1 MKEKSTAE
9 TWSLFVIPHFHFDV
23 AWIKTHE
30 EYLQIGFSN
39 ILDVLNL
46 IEQEPEYRFCLDQV
60 ALIQPFWEKFPELQE
75 TLRRMV
81 KDGKIELVCGMYS
94 MPDANIPSG
103 EFLVRQFL
111 FGKRFVKEKF
121 GVDVRCGWMVDSF
134 GHPNQLPQ
142 ILHKSGLKYYVFGRG
157 APPQQV
163 QTEFY
168 WEGLDGSKILT
179 HWLAGTYIA
188 GWVPSPSG
196 EIISKIGE
204 ELPYITRVLLR
215 IQSLRWLPVPLE
227 KGIAK
232 IDGIFQLFSKFA
244 STRNI
249 FFPNGADFTPP
260 QRQMPLFVREWN
272 KRKKNVKAVI
282 STPSN
287 FFKAVEAAKE
297 RLPTVSGEFNPVFQ
311 GVYGAR
317 IKLKQKNREA
327 ENLLLTAEKFTTIS
341 SVIGAPYPDA
351 ELNEATKSLLFNHF
365 HDIICGCGIDEVY
378 ENAMRRFEESMK
390 TANKILKKSL
400 EFITNKI
407 DTYGKGT
414 PIVVFNPLSWTR
426 TDVAEADISFI
437 EPYVKDF
444 TLKDH
449 IDNPIPFQILEE
461 ERYPNNSVKHATIK
475 FIAEDVPAIG
485 YKTYFVLGK
494 KHARG
499 EKPRRFETDVKAG
512 VNRIENEFF
521 NVTVDPLHGGAIES
535 IYDKEKRREALDTDR
550 YLGNVLVSES
560 DVGDLY
566 EYNGSANGYAT
577 SDTLRVDPLPTAETA
592 EFSSNHPAFTFIETG
607 PVEAKITISGQM
619 KGLTYEQVIRL
630 YHKIR
635 RVDLKLN
642 INFHGEHKRIRLCL
656 PLNIKDGNI
665 YHEVPYGIIER
676 GEGEYPAQNWID
688 YSDKQYGVGLIN
700 RGLPGNNVTKNV
712 AFLTLLRS
720 VDRVLFDHP
729 SGSGAL
735 ERGKHE
741 FAYAVYPHKGEWE
754 EAKTFRT
761 AMEFNSPLIVI
772 KTTRHK
778 GDLPKEQSFLSVTPE
793 NIIVT
798 AVKMSDEDV
807 LIRFYETAGEKTS
820 AKITPFKPIKKAWT
834 TSLLEE
840 RLKELKTAAGKNI
853 FMNVER
859 FEIATVA
866 VSL

>member
-1 MKEKSTAE
+1 MKEKSSTE
-9 TWSLFVIPHFHFDV
+9 TWTLFVVPHFHFDV

-60 ALIQPFWEKFPELQE
+60 ALIQPFWEKFPELHKS
-75 TLRRMV
+75 LRKMI

-111 FGKRFVKEKF
+111 FGKRFIKEKF
-121 GVDVRCGWMVDSF
+121 GVDVQCGWMVDSF

-142 ILHKSGLKYYVFGRG
+142 ILHKSGFKYYVFGRG
-157 APPQQV
+157 APQQI

-168 WEGLDGSKILT
+168 WKGLDGSKILT

-188 GWVPSPSG
+188 GWIPSPSG

-215 IQSLRWLPVPLE
+215 TQSLRWLPVPLE

-232 IDGIFQLFSKFA
+232 IDGVFQFFSKFA

-287 FFKAVEAAKE
+287 FFKAVEAAEEK
-297 RLPTVSGEFNPVFQ
+297 LPTVSGEFNPVFQ

-317 IKLKQKNREA
+317 IKLKQKNRDA
-327 ENLLLTAEKFTTIS
+327 ENLLLTAEKFATIS
-341 SVIGAPYPDA
+341 SVLGSPYPDA
-351 ELNEATKSLLFNHF
+351 ELNEATKLLLFNNF
-365 HDIICGCGIDEVY
+365 HDIICGCCVDEVY
-378 ENAMRRFEESMK
+378 ENAMKKFEKSIR
-390 TANKILKKSL
+390 TSNKILKRSL
-400 EFITNKI
+400 EFIANKI

-414 PIVVFNPLSWTR
+414 PILVFNPLSWIR
-426 TDVAEADISFI
+426 TDVVEVDISFI
-437 EPYVKDF
+437 EPEIKDF
-444 TLKDH
+444 TLRDH
-449 IDNPIPFQILEE
+449 IGHYIPFQILKE
-461 ERYPNNSVKHATIK
+461 ERYPDSSIKHAAIK
-475 FIAEDVPAIG
+475 FIAEDIPAIG
-485 YKTYFVLGK
+485 YKTFFVVP
-494 KHARG
+494 G
-499 EKPRRFETDVKAG
+499 EKPPTFETAVKAG
-512 VNRIENEFF
+512 VNCIENEFLK
-521 NVTVDPLHGGAIES
+521 VTVNPLHGGAIKN
-535 IYDKEKRREALDTDR
+535 IYDKEKGREILDTEE
-550 YLGNVLVSES
+550 YFGNVLVSES

-577 SDTLRVDPLPTAETA
+577 GNTLRVEPLPTSETA

-607 PVEAKITISGQM
+607 PVEAKIIIAGQM
-619 KGLTYEQVIRL
+619 KSLAYEQLIRL
-630 YHKIR
+630 YHKTK

-642 INFHGEHKRIRLCL
+642 INFHGEYKRIRLCL

-665 YHEVPYGIIER
+665 YYEIPYGVIER
-676 GEGEYPAQNWID
+676 GEGEYPVQNWID

-712 AFLTLLRS
+712 AFVTLLRS

-729 SGSGAL
+729 SGPGAL
-735 ERGKHE
+735 EKGKHE
-741 FAYAVYPHKGEWE
+741 FAYAIYPHEGRWK
-754 EAKTFRT
+754 EAKTYRT
-761 AMEFNSPLIVI
+761 AMEFNNPLIVT

-778 GDLPKEQSFLSVTPE
+778 GDLPKEQSFLSATPE

-798 AVKMSDEDV
+798 AVKRSDENV
-807 LIRFYETAGEKTS
+807 LIRFYETAGEKTD
-820 AKITPFKPIKKAWT
+820 AKITSFKPIKKAWT
-834 TSLLEE
+834 TNLLEE
-840 RLKELKTAAGKNI
+840 KLKELKTVAGKDTL
-853 FMNVER
+853 MNVER

-866 VSL
+866 ISL

>member
-1 MKEKSTAE
+1 MKEKSTTE
-9 TWSLFVIPHFHFDV
+9 TWNLFVIPHFHFDV
-23 AWIKTHE
+23 AWIKTNE

-46 IEQEPEYRFCLDQV
+46 LGQEPEYRFCLDQV
-60 ALIQPFWEKFPELQE
+60 ALIQPFLKKFPELHE
-75 TLRRMV
+75 SLRRMV

-121 GVDVRCGWMVDSF
+121 GVDVQCGWMVDSF

-142 ILHKSGLKYYVFGRG
+142 ILRKSGFKYYVFGRG
-157 APPQQV
+157 AQPQQV

-179 HWLAGTYIA
+179 HWLAGTYLA
-188 GWVPSPSG
+188 GWIPSPSG

-215 IQSLRWLPVPLE
+215 TQSLRWLPVSLE
-227 KGIAK
+227 NGLTK
-232 IDGIFQLFSKFA
+232 IDGAFQFFSKLA

-249 FFPNGADFTPP
+249 LFPNGADFTPP
-260 QRQMPLFVREWN
+260 QRQMPLIVREWN
-272 KRKKNVKAVI
+272 KRKRNVKAVI

-287 FFKAVEAAKE
+287 FFRAVEAAKE
-297 RLPTVSGEFNPVFQ
+297 KLPTVSGEFNPVFQ

-317 IKLKQKNREA
+317 IKLKQKNRDA
-327 ENLLLTAEKFTTIS
+327 ENLLLTAEKFATINS
-341 SVIGAPYPDA
+341 ILGSPYPNA
-351 ELNEATKSLLFNHF
+351 ELNEATKLLLFNHF
-365 HDIICGCGIDEVY
+365 HDIICGCGVDEVH
-378 ENAMRRFEESMK
+378 EGAMKKFDESMK
-390 TANKILKKSL
+390 TSNAILRKSL

-407 DTYGKGT
+407 GTHGKGT
-414 PIVVFNPLSWTR
+414 PIVVFNPLSWIR
-426 TDVAEADISFI
+426 TDVAEVNISFI
-437 EPYVKDF
+437 EPGIRDF

-449 IDNPIPFQILEE
+449 IGHQIPFQILKE
-461 ERYPNNSVKHATIK
+461 ERYPDNSIKHATIK

-485 YKTYFVLGK
+485 YKTHFVVP
-494 KHARG
+494 G
-499 EKPRRFETDVKAG
+499 EKPRKFKTGVKAG
-512 VNRIENEFF
+512 VNCVENEFLK
-521 NVTVDPLHGGAIES
+521 VTVDPLHGGAIAR
-535 IYDKEKRREALDTDR
+535 IYDKEKGREALDTDR
-550 YLGNVLVSES
+550 YLGNVLVCES

-566 EYNGSANGYAT
+566 EYNGSANGFAT
-577 SDTLRVDPLPTAETA
+577 VNTLKVEPLPTSETA
-592 EFSSNHPAFTFIETG
+592 EFSSNYPAFTLIETG
-607 PVEAKITISGQM
+607 PVEAKIIINGQM
-619 KGLTYEQVIRL
+619 KDLAYEQLIRL
-630 YHKIR
+630 HHKIR

-642 INFHGEHKRIRLCL
+642 INFRGEHKRIRLRL
-656 PLNIKDGNI
+656 PLNIKDGSVF
-665 YHEVPYGIIER
+665 YEVPYGVIER

-712 AFLTLLRS
+712 AFVTLLRS

-729 SGSGAL
+729 SGAGAL
-735 ERGKHE
+735 ERGEHK
-741 FAYAVYPHKGEWE
+741 FAYAIYPHKGAWK

-761 AMEFNSPLIVI
+761 AMEFNNPLIVI

-778 GDLPKEQSFLSVTPE
+778 GDLPKELSFLSVTPE

-853 FMNVER
+853 LMNVER